1 MLDVIPNCLL
11 MDDAG
16 LALYHYGLRETER
29 KEERKLGR
37 WRKETS
43 EVRSWGLLDG
53 FD

>member
-1 MLDVIPNCLL
+1 MLVGIPNCLL

-37 WRKETS
+37 WRS
-43 EVRSWGLLDG
+43 EDA
-53 FD
+53 